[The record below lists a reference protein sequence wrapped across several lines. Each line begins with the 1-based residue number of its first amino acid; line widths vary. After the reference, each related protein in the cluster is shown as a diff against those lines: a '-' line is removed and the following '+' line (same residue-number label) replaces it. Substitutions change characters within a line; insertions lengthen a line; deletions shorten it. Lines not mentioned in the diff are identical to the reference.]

1 MEITG
6 LLLGLLALGVAVY
19 GIWDVRRLV
28 REQVALERNRLYSRL
43 MDTLAWRFVDP
54 TAEVER
60 SVALRDVHE
69 FAILVRFLKPSL
81 TLEEAQEYAYYE
93 ALSLADDFVRRGFA
107 RWREDFDRDA
117 VQAELAKWQ
126 SEKNIASLDR
136 IFGEYRAWLARPKK
150 MLSERQA

>member
-1 MEITG
+1 MGQRDIVLALRAEVVQMEITG

-69 FAILVRFLKPSL
+69 FAFL
-81 TLEEAQEYAYYE
+81 
-93 ALSLADDFVRRGFA
+93 
-107 RWREDFDRDA
+107 FDSSSP
-117 VQAELAKWQ
+117 L
-126 SEKNIASLDR
+126 
-136 IFGEYRAWLARPKK
+136 
-150 MLSERQA
+150 

>member
-1 MEITG
+1 M
-6 LLLGLLALGVAVY
+6 
-19 GIWDVRRLV
+19 
-28 REQVALERNRLYSRL
+28 
-43 MDTLAWRFVDP
+43 
-54 TAEVER
+54 
-60 SVALRDVHE
+60 
-69 FAILVRFLKPSL
+69 